1 MPSRSRSVAVR
12 GAVVALTTILGAAAP
27 TAEAGDLNAEVNA
40 MFNSLGTLGNYTA
53 PGAFKGQ
60 TFNTYAGGSIYLRSP
75 TRTYQLASI
84 ALPDA
89 SGGCGGINV
98 FGGSFS
104 HISATEFKN
113 MLQNITAA
121 LPGIAF
127 QLALE
132 TVSPLLGGLTKW
144 AKSFENFVNNARI
157 NSCETAKGLV
167 AAAADKAGLRSDDAC
182 ASVAQMLFGE
192 DRDAAKRRCQV
203 DRPNVLAAGRASADP
218 KVRAVTPFTGNWTWE
233 ALKKVNTID
242 DPTREIVMSLV
253 GTVIFHPE
261 PTAGTPATD
270 PTTHEPT
277 IRSAKYLL
285 KGESDAGAGAIKV
298 LVLKCNDY
306 TTCNVVTPTLQDHV
320 PFTKLVRDRMYS
332 ISNAIASRG
341 AIPNNSADV
350 GFVNATS
357 APVYRMLA
365 VGNTIPGSGLASTL
379 IETYADGIAAEYAQS
394 FLDSYLQVGIGALA
408 RDWKIDEPQRPAVTQ
423 LASNARALLNQLQ
436 AELQGYRTAQIGAGV
451 MAGELE
457 RLERQL
463 RSQLPQHVMD
473 MLGHGAQATR

>member
-1 MPSRSRSVAVR
+1 MTNRASSSILAMVCAV
-12 GAVVALTTILGAAAP
+12 LAAAMLVVP
-27 TAEAGDLNAEVNA
+27 NRAAAGDLNAEVNA
-40 MFNSLGTLGNYTA
+40 MFNSLGSIGNYTA

-60 TFNTYAGGSIYLRSP
+60 TFNTYAGGNLYMRSP
-75 TRTYQLASI
+75 TKTYQLASV
-84 ALPDA
+84 ALPGV

-132 TVSPLLGGLTKW
+132 TVSPLLGNLTKW

-157 NSCETAKGLV
+157 NSCETAKSL
-167 AAAADKAGLRSDDAC
+167 AASAADLAGLRGDDAC
-182 ASVAQMLFGE
+182 ATVAQMIYGE
-192 DRDAAKRRCQV
+192 DRDAAKRRCQL
-203 DRPNVLAAGRASADP
+203 DRASVLATGRASTDP
-218 KVRAVTPFTGNWTWE
+218 ALRAVAPFVGNWTWE

-242 DPTREIVMSLV
+242 DETRELVMSMI

-261 PTAGTPATD
+261 PTGGGVPVD

-277 IRSAKYLL
+277 IVSAKKLL
-285 KGESDAGAGAIKV
+285 KGEADTAGGGIRI
-298 LVLKCNDY
+298 LILKCNNY
-306 TTCNVVTPTLQDHV
+306 TDCDVVTPTLQDHV

-332 ISNAIASRG
+332 ISSKIANRTP
-341 AIPNNSADV
+341 IPNDSPEV
-350 GFVNATS
+350 GFVNNTA

-379 IETYADGIAAEYAQS
+379 IETYADAIAAEYAES
-394 FLDSYLQVGIGALA
+394 FLNSYLQVGVGALA
-408 RDWKIDEPQRPAVTQ
+408 RSFRADQTQ
-423 LASNARALLNQLQ
+423 LPHVEKLAMNARAMLSRLDT
-436 AELQGYRTAQIGAGV
+436 ELQTYRTAQIGAGV

-473 MLGHGAQATR
+473 MLGHGSLATR

>member
-1 MPSRSRSVAVR
+1 MPESIVAR
-12 GAVVALTTILGAAAP
+12 GWRAFAAAVCAALSLMP
-27 TAEAGDLNAEVNA
+27 AAATAGDLNAEVNA
-40 MFNSLGTLGNYTA
+40 MFNGLGTLGNYTA

-60 TFNTYAGGSIYLRSP
+60 TYNTYAGGSIYLRAP
-75 TRTYQLASI
+75 TKTYQLASI
-84 ALPDA
+84 GLPEA

-113 MLQNITAA
+113 MLQNITSA

-132 TVSPLLGGLTKW
+132 SVSPLLGNLTKW

-157 NSCETAKGLV
+157 NSCETAKSLV
-167 AAAADKAGLRSDDAC
+167 ASAADKVGFRSDDAC
-182 ASVAQMLFGE
+182 ASIAQMLYGE
-192 DRDAAKRRCQV
+192 DRDAAKRRCQI
-203 DRPNVLAAGRASADP
+203 DRPNVLAAGRASPDP
-218 KVRAVTPFTGNWTWE
+218 RVRAVAPFVGNWTWQ

-253 GTVIFHPE
+253 GTVIFAPE
-261 PTAGTPATD
+261 PATGPPLDPA
-270 PTTHEPT
+270 THEPT

-285 KGESDAGAGAIKV
+285 KGESEAGGGSIKV
-298 LVLKCNDY
+298 LILKCNDY
-306 TTCNVVTPTLQDHV
+306 ANCDVVTPTLQDHV

-332 ISNAIASRG
+332 ISNAIASRS

-365 VGNTIPGSGLASTL
+365 VGNTIPGSGLAATL
-379 IETYADGIAAEYAQS
+379 IETYADSIAAEYAQS
-394 FLDSYLQVGIGALA
+394 FLDSYLQVGVGALA
-408 RDWKIDEPQRPAVTQ
+408 RDWKIDEAQRLAVGR
-423 LASNARALLNQLQ
+423 LAANARTMLSQLQ
-436 AELQGYRTAQIGAGV
+436 LELQTYRTAQIGAGV
-451 MAGELE
+451 LAGELE

-473 MLGHGAQATR
+473 MLGHAAQTTR